1 MTFSFRRAAA
11 LPWFAALAFAAFH
24 QPALAQAGSELDPR
38 IEKLL
43 EQVSQERLEA
53 ILRRLQTFETRNT
66 LSSTDSPAKGIGA
79 ARAWILDEMKK
90 SSGRLQVS
98 FDTYRTP
105 RGGRVT
111 RDIELSNVVAI
122 LPGRSPRR
130 VYVTAHY
137 DTFAAERRTSAG
149 AGRAPGSAGLPPGSA
164 GAPPSHAAPQQAA
177 QMPPP
182 SPADNPAP
190 GVNDDGS
197 GTALVM
203 ELARVFAESGIE
215 FDATVVFAAFA
226 GEEQGLIGARQHAQR
241 AAVEKIT
248 IDAVLNND
256 MVGNAESGLGSLDSE
271 SVRVF
276 SESPEDSSSRQLA
289 RYIQRQAA
297 RYVPS
302 HRIRLIARYDRFG
315 RGGDHT
321 PFNQAGFAAV
331 RITESNENYG
341 RQHTTADTV
350 ESVSMPYF
358 VKNVKVNAVALA
370 SLALAPASPAVVE
383 KGRPILGRGPSGY
396 DAQLRWAASPG
407 AVGYRVFWREAWAPD
422 WGHELNVGNV
432 TEFLLRGMSIDDY
445 VFGVAALG
453 ASGNESLVSAYVNPP
468 RQ

>member
-1 MTFSFRRAAA
+1 MTSA
-11 LPWFAALAFAAFH
+11 LRHPVALLWLAVLAIAAFH
-24 QPALAQAGSELDPR
+24 QPALAQAGPELDPR

-43 EQVSQERLEA
+43 AQISQERLDA
-53 ILRRLQTFETRNT
+53 ILRTLQTFETRNT
-66 LSSTDSPAKGIGA
+66 LSSTDSPTKGIGA
-79 ARAWILDEMKK
+79 ARTWILGEMKK
-90 SSGRLQVS
+90 SSTRLQVS
-98 FDTYRTP
+98 FDTYQIP
-105 RGGRVT
+105 RGGRIT

-137 DTFAAERRTSAG
+137 DTFAAERRSSAATGG
-149 AGRAPGSAGLPPGSA
+149 ATGGAGLPPGGA
-164 GAPPSHAAPQQAA
+164 GAPSSQSSQQPGPT
-177 QMPPP
+177 PPP
-182 SPADNPAP
+182 RPTDNPAP

-203 ELARVFAESGIE
+203 ELARVFAESGLE
-215 FDATVVFAAFA
+215 FDATLVFAALA

-241 AAVEKIT
+241 AAAEKIT

-256 MVGNAESGLGSLDSE
+256 MVGNAESGLGTLDSE

-276 SESPEDSSSRQLA
+276 SESPEDSPSRQLA
-289 RYIQRQAA
+289 RYVQRQAA

-302 HRIRLIARYDRFG
+302 HRTRLIARYDRFG

-331 RITESNENYG
+331 RITESNEHYG
-341 RQHTTADTV
+341 RQHTTADTI
-350 ESVSMPYF
+350 ESVSMPYL
-358 VKNVKVNAVALA
+358 VKNVKVNAAALA

-383 KGRPILGRGPSGY
+383 KGRPLLGRGPSGY

-407 AVGYRVFWREAWAPD
+407 AVGYRIFWREAWAPD
-422 WGHELNVGNV
+422 WEHELNVGSV
-432 TEFLLRGMSIDDY
+432 TEFLLPGMSIDDY
-445 VFGVAALG
+445 VFGVAAVG
-453 ASGNESLVSAYVNPP
+453 ANGHESLVSAYVNPA